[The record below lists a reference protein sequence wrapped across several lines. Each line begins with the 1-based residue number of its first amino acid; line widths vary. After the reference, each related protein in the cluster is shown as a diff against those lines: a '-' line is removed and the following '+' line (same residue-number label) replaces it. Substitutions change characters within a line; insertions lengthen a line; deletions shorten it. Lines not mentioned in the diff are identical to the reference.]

1 MASLVVSVM
10 SHLAPFSL
18 VPARRGQEI
27 GRLVAS
33 VAGRNL
39 SGCLRRWTVCGFK
52 TSRNCRQK
60 NARPERLVQAPDR
73 AKLPGH
79 DKEVRSVVRTGGDWP
94 ARDRND
100 GKRCLPANKSQCFE
114 AVHARH
120 EDVENQEIERFGVEQ
135 IETATAVTGG
145 NDIVTSSL
153 EKEPQRHPNSIVV
166 VNNKNSCQGRRSA
179 GNHVNGRL
187 NRYPSSAV
195 MQEFCRLHGCGPNAM
210 HVGGQT
216 WPERVCRQPVG
227 RAALVVEILRMLR
240 ANLR

>member
-1 MASLVVSVM
+1 
-10 SHLAPFSL
+10 
-18 VPARRGQEI
+18 
-27 GRLVAS
+27 
-33 VAGRNL
+33 
-39 SGCLRRWTVCGFK
+39 
-52 TSRNCRQK
+52 
-60 NARPERLVQAPDR
+60 VQAPDR
-73 AKLPGH
+73 AELPGH
-79 DKEVRSVVRTGGDWP
+79 DKKVRSVIRTGGDWP

-100 GKRCLPANKSQCFE
+100 GKRCFLANKSQRFE

-145 NDIVTSSL
+145 NNIVTGSL

-195 MQEFCRLHGCGPNAM
+195 VQEFWRFH
-210 HVGGQT
+210 
-216 WPERVCRQPVG
+216 R
-227 RAALVVEILRMLR
+227 LR
-240 ANLR
+240 AKRYARWRADMVGAFAGIPWPRRVSR

>member
-1 MASLVVSVM
+1 
-10 SHLAPFSL
+10 
-18 VPARRGQEI
+18 
-27 GRLVAS
+27 

-39 SGCLRRWTVCGFK
+39 SGCILRRWTVCGLK

-60 NARPERLVQAPDR
+60 NARPERFVQAPDR
-73 AKLPGH
+73 AELPGH
-79 DKEVRSVVRTGGDWP
+79 DKKVRSVIRTGGDWP

-100 GKRCLPANKSQCFE
+100 GKRCFLANKSQRFE

-145 NDIVTSSL
+145 NNIVTGSL

-179 GNHVNGRL
+179 GNQVNGRL
-187 NRYPSSAV
+187 NRYPSSTV
-195 MQEFCRLHGCGPNAM
+195 VQEFWRFH
-210 HVGGQT
+210 
-216 WPERVCRQPVG
+216 R
-227 RAALVVEILRMLR
+227 LR
-240 ANLR
+240 AKRYARWRADMVGAFAGIPWPRRVSR